1 MLIPTPSNTKTI
13 SDMRL
18 DPIGLLKT
26 VENNDG
32 PQYLFYRTVPKAV
45 LLNISQFEKL
55 VELAEDYLDS
65 LEAKK
70 FEKLNKNKI
79 KWLTQKQ
86 FEKAV
91 GL

>member
-18 DPIGLLKT
+18 DPIGLLRA
-26 VENNDG
+26 VENNSG
-32 PQYLFYRTVPKAV
+32 PQYIFYHASPKAV
-45 LLNISQFEKL
+45 LLNIAEFQNL
-55 VELAEDYLDS
+55 VELAEDYQDS
-65 LEAKK
+65 LKARK
-70 FEKLNKNKI
+70 FEKLDKKKI
-79 KWLTQKQ
+79 KWLTQKD